1 VPEGSNGSVCKIE
14 ITKVTS
20 SVQITSSAQ
29 KYASVAEWLGWGLQR
44 PLHWF
49 ESSQKLMKDM
59 KKLREETI
67 KKWEA
72 SGLLDGLKGQI
83 NPEVAK
89 LYECCKTSLIKE
101 DKNEEP
107 ILPMSLKI
115 AAATLGKDLVG

>member
-1 VPEGSNGSVCKIE
+1 
-14 ITKVTS
+14 
-20 SVQITSSAQ
+20 
-29 KYASVAEWLGWGLQR
+29 
-44 PLHWF
+44 
-49 ESSQKLMKDM
+49 MKDM